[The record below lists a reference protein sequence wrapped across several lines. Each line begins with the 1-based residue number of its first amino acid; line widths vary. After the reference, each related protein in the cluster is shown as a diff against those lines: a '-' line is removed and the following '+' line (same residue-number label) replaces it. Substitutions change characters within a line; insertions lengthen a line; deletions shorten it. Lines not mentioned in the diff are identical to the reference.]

1 MSRAGA
7 PPALGRVRLD
17 RWLWAARFYKTRA
30 LACDAIET
38 GAVRV
43 DGERAK
49 PARALKAGD
58 RVLVRKGPV
67 TWDVVVTGLAERR
80 GPARDAALLYA
91 EDEASIAARRETLA
105 RLRAEA
111 PPRFPGRPTKRD
123 RRALDD
129 FLDEP

>member
-1 MSRAGA
+1 MNRAGA
-7 PPALGRVRLD
+7 PPAADRLRLD
-17 RWLWAARFYKTRA
+17 RWLWVARFYKSRA
-30 LACDAIET
+30 LACAAIET

-43 DGERAK
+43 AGERVK
-49 PARALKAGD
+49 PARALKPGD
-58 RVLVRKGPV
+58 RVQVRKGPAA
-67 TWDVVVTGLAERR
+67 WDVVVTALAERR
-80 GPARDAALLYA
+80 GWASEAARLYT
-91 EDEASIAARRETLA
+91 EDEGSITARRETLA